1 MVGDDNEL
9 GAKLSWIG
17 IEPLQFAERKRSI
30 ANVGGGSVVDLE
42 VSPVSA
48 VAMMVDGNSQMGN
61 RRDSFSIQ
69 PCRHRRSLRARG
81 SSKSRIDC
89 SD

>member
-1 MVGDDNEL
+1 MVGNATEL

-48 VAMMVDGNSQMGN
+48 VAMMVDGRWSMVDG
-61 RRDSFSIQ
+61 RW
-69 PCRHRRSLRARG
+69 
-81 SSKSRIDC
+81 
-89 SD
+89 